1 MATVLP
7 VYLVIDESD
16 AMRACGDELTA
27 GLAALRDRLRSDPA
41 MASLRLT
48 VLGMAES
55 TRVHLEADAASDTQH
70 PVPGGQANYAAAF
83 ADLLARIPADTAW
96 LEGSGQRVQR
106 PLVFFLAGGQPDP
119 NPAAPL
125 WQLRQQLTDQRVTPA
140 APVIVAC
147 AHPSRPGLTS
157 HAAWA
162 AQVLATHPN
171 FAFSAAPGTSPGAA
185 VTAFFGAL
193 GENLA
198 ATAALV
204 GSPVPQIVA
213 AAPPGFTPVLPPP
226 PSAFP
231 TPVGPPPAG
240 VFPVPAPPGSRS
252 RSRLRSRR
260 GLAISAIGA
269 VAVAALVAG
278 VLVAVNGGQP
288 VPLAA
293 QPQAKPFTAAL
304 AALAAEP
311 MAHYQATISG
321 VGLADVYVTPND
333 EMIGT
338 VTQDGDTINVLVA
351 DGTEYVKL
359 PSSDLPDSDNPVE
372 EKVMAGKWLSGS
384 LVTSLAGN
392 IQPDFQTPLSLAATL
407 ASELSAGT
415 DPGNAT
421 PSPTA
426 TATATMPP
434 AGSQGTMLDGV
445 PVLKA
450 TMPSGDIYVTKNQP
464 YRVVSVAPRAHT
476 AAGSTST
483 APSADAFVRPDAG
496 TGTVQLLQE
505 TAGDV
510 ASEYQTLENDT
521 KQLSQADDTDL
532 SFNLQGKA
540 NVSCGSGG
548 CTASATVTSDGS
560 DFADTSG
567 DVTGYMAASLSID
580 GKPAGTC
587 SSTGSLPVN
596 GTGTISCSDPGAGS
610 VFDSVKSQKA
620 GAALQQSED
629 EGGAEVSYEVPYEA
643 ETYTYAAPQVNAS
656 GLVSE
661 EQTEDD
667 AGQGAKTPP
676 LTNAQAADLA
686 RYLGY
691 HPTSSTAGGGQQVFT
706 NGTTFI
712 SPDSASPAGGTWRI
726 ASSAQG
732 LQSTSS
738 RTATTDALL
747 TEVAGPGGISA

>member
-16 AMRACGDELTA
+16 AMRACGGELSA
-27 GLAALRDRLRSDPA
+27 GLAALHDRLRSDPA
-41 MASLRLT
+41 MANLRLT
-48 VLGMAES
+48 VLGMAEN
-55 TRVHLEADAASDTQH
+55 TQVHQEVNVASDTQH

-96 LEGSGQRVQR
+96 LEGSGQLVQR
-106 PLVFFLAGGQPDP
+106 PLVFFLVGSQPDP

-140 APVIVAC
+140 APAIAVC
-147 AHPSRPGLTS
+147 AYPSQPGLAP

-162 AQVLATHPN
+162 AQVLATQPD
-171 FAFSAAPGTSPGAA
+171 FAFSAEPGLAPGAA
-185 VTAFFGAL
+185 VTAFFGRL
-193 GENLA
+193 GDNLA
-198 ATAALV
+198 ATGALV

-213 AAPPGFTPVLPPP
+213 VAPPGFAPVPPP
-226 PSAFP
+226 APAAFP

-240 VFPVPAPPGSRS
+240 VFPVPAPPAPA

-260 GLAISAIGA
+260 GLVIGA
-269 VAVAALVAG
+269 VGTVAVAALVAG
-278 VLVAVNGGQP
+278 VLVAVSGGQP
-288 VPLAA
+288 APLAA
-293 QPQAKPFTAAL
+293 QPQAKPFTAAIS
-304 AALAAEP
+304 ALAAEP
-311 MAHYQATISG
+311 MAHYQANLG
-321 VGLADVYVTPND
+321 GLGTANVYVTPND

-338 VTQDGDTINVLVA
+338 VTDDSDTIDVLVA
-351 DGTEYVKL
+351 DDREYMKL
-359 PSSDLPDSDNPVE
+359 PSSDLPASGNPVQQ
-372 EKVMAGKWLSGS
+372 KVMAGKWLTGT
-384 LVTSLAGN
+384 LVTTLAGN
-392 IQPDFQTPLSLAATL
+392 IQSDFQTPLSLAATL
-407 ASELSAGT
+407 AGELSAGT

-426 TATATMPP
+426 TATASMPP
-434 AGSQGTMLDGV
+434 AGSQGTTVGGV
-445 PVLKA
+445 PVVEA
-450 TMPSGDIYVTKNQP
+450 TTPDGGIYVTKNQP
-464 YRVVSVAPRAHT
+464 YRVVSVAPGAHT
-476 AAGSTST
+476 AAGSKST
-483 APSADAFVRPDAG
+483 APSADAFVRPDADAG
-496 TGTVQLLQE
+496 SVQLLQE

-510 ASEYQTLENDT
+510 ASEYQTLESDT
-521 KQLSQADDTDL
+521 RQLSQADDTDL
-532 SFNLQGKA
+532 SFDLKGKA

-560 DFADTSG
+560 DSGDTSG
-567 DVTGYMAASLSID
+567 DVTGYMTASLSID
-580 GKPAGTC
+580 GKSAGTC
-587 SSTGSLPVN
+587 SNTGSLPVN
-596 GTGTISCSDPGAGS
+596 GTGTISCSDAGAGS
-610 VFDSVKSQKA
+610 VFDSVKSEKEA
-620 GAALQQSED
+620 AALQQSAD

-661 EQTEDD
+661 EQAEDD
-667 AGQGAKTPP
+667 AAQGAKTPA

-691 HPTSSTAGGGQQVFT
+691 HPTGTTGGGQPVFT

-732 LQSTSS
+732 LQSTSA

-747 TEVAGPGGISA
+747 TEIAGPGGISA